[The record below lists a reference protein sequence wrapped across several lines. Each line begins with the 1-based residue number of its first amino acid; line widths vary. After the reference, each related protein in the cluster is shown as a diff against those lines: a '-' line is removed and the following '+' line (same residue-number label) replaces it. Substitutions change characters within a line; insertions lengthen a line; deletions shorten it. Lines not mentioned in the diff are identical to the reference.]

1 MKKFFAFLVAASMIS
16 LVACGPSEEEKKK
29 MEEEANAAVE
39 QMFQELEQS
48 VEEST
53 EAAEATDST
62 DSTAT
67 EAPATN

>member
-29 MEEEANAAVE
+29 AEEEAQAAVE
-39 QMFQELEQS
+39 QMFQDLEKS
-48 VEEST
+48 AEEST

-62 DSTAT
+62 AT